1 MSSLASC
8 SLTVSSNLVIVFIY
22 DRTNLR
28 YIGLHLTGDGYRIVY
43 EEVLKTIR
51 ANWPDQD
58 PALLPMVFPG
68 YVEAP
73 R

>member
-1 MSSLASC
+1 MLFAFVGHWANERS
-8 SLTVSSNLVIVFIY
+8 T
-22 DRTNLR
+22 
-28 YIGLHLTGDGYRIVY
+28 GLHLTADGYRIVY

-58 PALLPMVFPG
+58 PGVLPMVFPPWG
-68 YVEAP
+68 EAP